1 MAQNNNTNI
10 KNAFLPSGFRLPRYI
25 IEKMNSYGGFG
36 VIYIAKHEDGRTVA
50 LKEFLPSM
58 LNCREKIIK
67 TKEGNLEAPVVLK
80 DPESIKKF
88 NKGLDA
94 FFKEA
99 DTVARI
105 RDDRV
110 VAILDVF
117 EANGTAYF
125 AMPLEQGETLNKLI
139 KRNRFGVSEKRIQQI
154 FIDAASGIEVL
165 HNHGILHLDIKP
177 GNLWVRP
184 DGSVL
189 VLDLGA
195 SREKEN
201 YQLLGPAARTAGY
214 AAPEQHTSIK
224 KAKLSVQTDVYG
236 LAASMYSCLEGKA
249 PPEAPL
255 RKETDLD
262 YSILR
267 AGQYSSGLLELI
279 DDGLRLK
286 QEDRIQTAAQ
296 FKDRLSRLS
305 RLSDYN
311 KEIVKVCNFLPPL
324 KK

>member
-1 MAQNNNTNI
+1 MAQNTTTNS
-10 KNAFLPSGFRLPRYI
+10 KNAFLPSGYRLSRYI
-25 IEKMNSYGGFG
+25 IEKMYSYGGFG

-58 LNCREKIIK
+58 LDCREKILK
-67 TKEGNLEAPVVLK
+67 TKDGVLDAPVILK
-80 DPESIKKF
+80 DPESQKKF
-88 NKGLDA
+88 NKGLDT

-99 DTVARI
+99 DTVAKI

-117 EANGTAYF
+117 EANNTAYF
-125 AMPLEQGETLNKLI
+125 AMPLEQGETLNKMI
-139 KRNRFGVSEKRIQQI
+139 KRNRFNISEKRIQQI

-201 YQLLGPAARTAGY
+201 YHLFGPPARTAGY

-224 KAKLSVQTDVYG
+224 KAKLTVQTDVYG
-236 LAASMYSCLEGKA
+236 LAASMYACLEGKA

-255 RKETDLD
+255 RKENDID
-262 YSILR
+262 YSVLK
-267 AGQYSSGLLELI
+267 AGQFSSGLLELI
-279 DDGLRLK
+279 DDGLKLN
-286 QEDRIQTAAQ
+286 QVDRIKTAEI

-305 RLSDYN
+305 RLQTYN
-311 KEIVKVCNFLPPL
+311 KEIVKVCNFIPPL